1 MCFDSV
7 LTDTKYNNKKYA
19 IPPNPCITTSANL
32 KTLFTAMYDM
42 VKLLILLPLP
52 II

>member
-7 LTDTKYNNKKYA
+7 LTVSKYNNKKYA
-19 IPPNPCITTSANL
+19 IPPNLWITTTANL

-42 VKLLILLPLP
+42 VKLLLHLP